1 MNIFGFWNNSYY
13 LIIILQIVCI
23 IHCLKTGKR
32 DYIYLLIFLPMI
44 GCIIYFVREILPEIN
59 RGEFFPNLQ
68 RVFFP
73 KAVIRE
79 WEHRVRISDTVANKM
94 GLAVAYADQQQYA
107 KAIELAE
114 ECRKSFPK
122 DLGILQQLG
131 RFYFFD
137 QRYAESIACM
147 EKAFAQ
153 TNANLVKQEDE
164 LMYARA
170 LEATGMLPPAED
182 VYKKVIR
189 VHHSI
194 DAMYHY
200 GMFLKK
206 QNRNKEALQQF
217 QTIKDEFHL
226 HPRYVRRMNA
236 QWLRL
241 AKREMAGL

>member
-1 MNIFGFWNNSYY
+1 MNIFGLWSNYYY
-13 LIIILQIVCI
+13 LIIGLQVICI

-32 DYIYLLIFLPMI
+32 DYLYLLIILPMI
-44 GCIIYFVREILPEIN
+44 GCIIYFIREILPEIN
-59 RGEFFPNLQ
+59 SGQFFPNLQ

-73 KAVIRE
+73 KSVIGE
-79 WEHRVRISDTVANKM
+79 WERRVRLSDTVANKM
-94 GLAVAYADQQQYA
+94 GLAAALADQQQYA
-107 KAIELAE
+107 RAITLAE
-114 ECRKSFPK
+114 ECRQSFPR

-131 RFYFFD
+131 RFYFYD
-137 QRYAESIACM
+137 QRYADSIACM

-153 TNANLVKQEDE
+153 SNANLIKQEDE

-182 VYKKVIR
+182 VYKKVVR

-194 DAMYHY
+194 EGMYYY
-200 GMFLKK
+200 GAFLKK
-206 QNRNKEALQQF
+206 QNRNKEALQLF

>member
-1 MNIFGFWNNSYY
+1 MNIFGFWNDSYY

-32 DYIYLLIFLPMI
+32 DYIYLLILLPMI

-59 RGEFFPNLQ
+59 RGEFLPNLQ

-73 KAVIRE
+73 KAAIRE

-94 GLAVAYADQQQYA
+94 GLAAAYADQQQYD
-107 KAIELAE
+107 KAILLAE

-137 QRYAESIACM
+137 QRYADSIAYM

-153 TNANLVKQEDE
+153 TNANLIKQEDE

-170 LEATGMLPPAED
+170 LEATGMLPPAEE

-189 VHHSI
+189 VHHAI
-194 DAMYHY
+194 DAMYYY
-200 GMFLKK
+200 GIFLKN